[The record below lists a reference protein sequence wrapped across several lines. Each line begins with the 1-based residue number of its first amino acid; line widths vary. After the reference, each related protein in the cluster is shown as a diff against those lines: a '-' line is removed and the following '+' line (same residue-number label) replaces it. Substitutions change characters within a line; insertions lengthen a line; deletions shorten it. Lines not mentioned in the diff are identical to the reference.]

1 MTKKV
6 SLKDIA
12 EKAGV
17 SVTTVSIVLNGRA
30 KDMKISEAMARKILA
45 LGEKMNYRPNHF
57 AKGLRTGKTNT
68 IGLIVDDISN
78 YFFGHLAN
86 IVEEE
91 ADKLGYTVM
100 FCSSEN
106 NEGKSRHILN
116 MLVDKHMDGYIIAP
130 TKAMLPELE
139 KLLKEKKPAVLID
152 RYYQQLDSSYVTI
165 DNVNGSLEAVNY
177 LAKKGYRRIALVT
190 NLTDQL
196 QMIQRMEGYQQGLNQ
211 NHLQLDQQI
220 IKKIPFG
227 LTDEKVVREIKDFV
241 ELNENKMDAIFF
253 TSNNLGV
260 AGLEAL
266 RSIGKRIPD
275 DISVICFDDNDLF
288 RLGMPGISVVS
299 QPIKDIAKK
308 AVEILIQQIN
318 QRSTTVE
325 HIVLKTV
332 MIERESVK

>member
-12 EKAGV
+12 AKAGV
-17 SVTTVSIVLNGRA
+17 SLTTVSIVLNGRA
-30 KDMKISEAMARKILA
+30 KDMKISEAMTRKIIA
-45 LGEKMNYRPNHF
+45 LGKKMNYRPNHF

-68 IGLIVDDISN
+68 IGLIVDDIAN

-86 IVEEE
+86 TVEEE

-116 MLVDKHMDGYIIAP
+116 MLVDKQMDGYIIAP
-130 TKAMLPELE
+130 TKAMLPELQ
-139 KLLKEKKPAVLID
+139 KLIKEKKPAVLID
-152 RYYQQLDSSYVTI
+152 RYYEQLDSSYVTI
-165 DNVNGSLEAVNY
+165 DNINGSLEAVNY
-177 LAKKGYRRIALVT
+177 LAKKGHRRIALVT

-196 QMIQRMEGYQQGLNQ
+196 QMIQRLEGYQQGLKKNKI
-211 NHLQLDQQI
+211 QLDKEI

-227 LTDEKVVREIKDFV
+227 LSDENVVKEIKEFIK
-241 ELNENKMDAIFF
+241 LNENKIDSIFF

-266 RSIGKRIPD
+266 RSIGKKIPD

-308 AVEILIQQIN
+308 AVEVLIQQIN

-325 HIVLKTV
+325 HIVLKTAL
-332 MIERESVK
+332 IERESVK

>member
-30 KDMKISEAMARKILA
+30 KDMKISETMTRKILA

-68 IGLIVDDISN
+68 IGLIVDDIAN

-86 IVEEE
+86 TVEEE

-116 MLVDKHMDGYIIAP
+116 MLVDKQMDGYIIAP

-139 KLLKEKKPAVLID
+139 KLVKEKKPAVLID
-152 RYYQQLDSSYVTI
+152 RYYDQLDSSYVTI
-165 DNVNGSLEAVNY
+165 DNINGSLEAVNY
-177 LAKKGYRRIALVT
+177 LAKRGHRRIALVT

-196 QMIQRMEGYQQGLNQ
+196 QMMQRMEGYQQGLKKSKIQLNQ
-211 NHLQLDQQI
+211 EI

-227 LTDEKVVREIKDFV
+227 LSDENVVKEIKEFV
-241 ELNENKMDAIFF
+241 ELNVNKIDCIFF

-299 QPIKDIAKK
+299 QPIKEIAKK

-318 QRSTTVE
+318 QSSTTVE
-325 HIVLKTV
+325 HIVLKTAL
-332 MIERESVK
+332 IERESVK

>member
-12 EKAGV
+12 EKVGV

-139 KLLKEKKPAVLID
+139 KLVNEKKPAVLID

-177 LAKKGYRRIALVT
+177 LAKKGYQRIALVT

-227 LTDEKVVREIKDFV
+227 LTDEKVVKEIKDFV

>member
-30 KDMKISEAMARKILA
+30 KDMKISETMTRKILA

-68 IGLIVDDISN
+68 IGLIVDDIAN

-86 IVEEE
+86 TVEEE

-116 MLVDKHMDGYIIAP
+116 MLVDKQMDGYIIAP

-139 KLLKEKKPAVLID
+139 KLVKEKKPAVLID
-152 RYYQQLDSSYVTI
+152 RYYDQLDSSYVTI
-165 DNVNGSLEAVNY
+165 DNINGSLEAVNY
-177 LAKKGYRRIALVT
+177 LAKRGHRKIALVT

-196 QMIQRMEGYQQGLNQ
+196 QMMQRMEGYQQGLKKSKIQLNQ
-211 NHLQLDQQI
+211 EI

-227 LTDEKVVREIKDFV
+227 LSDENVVKEIKEFV
-241 ELNENKMDAIFF
+241 ELNVNKIDCIFF

-299 QPIKDIAKK
+299 QPIKEIAKK

-318 QRSTTVE
+318 QSSTTVE
-325 HIVLKTV
+325 HIVLKTAL
-332 MIERESVK
+332 IERESVK

>member
-139 KLLKEKKPAVLID
+139 KLVKEKKPAVLID

-227 LTDEKVVREIKDFV
+227 LTDEKVVKEIKDFV

-266 RSIGKRIPD
+266 RSIEKRIPN

>member
-1 MTKKV
+1 MDYQNAAVGMDQMARQGRAASLGKGSQYSEV
-6 SLKDIA
+6 SLFFHGNLLSALGFVKKEEAEEALKYIMDKYPNQLEHLYGGEPRVVESKMDYDWAKNYAPKYQFYVILKDD
-12 EKAGV
+12 KA
-17 SVTTVSIVLNGRA
+17 RA
-30 KDMKISEAMARKILA
+30 KSQS
-45 LGEKMNYRPNHF
+45 
-57 AKGLRTGKTNT
+57 AK
-68 IGLIVDDISN
+68 
-78 YFFGHLAN
+78 
-86 IVEEE
+86 
-91 ADKLGYTVM
+91 
-100 FCSSEN
+100 
-106 NEGKSRHILN
+106 
-116 MLVDKHMDGYIIAP
+116 P
-130 TKAMLPELE
+130 QTK
-139 KLLKEKKPAVLID
+139 
-152 RYYQQLDSSYVTI
+152 
-165 DNVNGSLEAVNY
+165 
-177 LAKKGYRRIALVT
+177 
-190 NLTDQL
+190 
-196 QMIQRMEGYQQGLNQ
+196 
-211 NHLQLDQQI
+211 
-220 IKKIPFG
+220 
-227 LTDEKVVREIKDFV
+227 

>member
-1 MTKKV
+1 M
-6 SLKDIA
+6 
-12 EKAGV
+12 
-17 SVTTVSIVLNGRA
+17 
-30 KDMKISEAMARKILA
+30 A
-45 LGEKMNYRPNHF
+45 LGENMNYRPNHF

-139 KLLKEKKPAVLID
+139 KLVKEKKPAVLID

-177 LAKKGYRRIALVT
+177 LARRGHQRIALVT

-196 QMIQRMEGYQQGLNQ
+196 QMLQRLEGYQQGLKMNQ
-211 NHLQLDQQI
+211 LRLNQQI

-227 LTDEKVVREIKDFV
+227 LSDEHVVQEIKEFV
-241 ELNENKMDAIFF
+241 ALHSNAIDAIFF

-266 RSIGKRIPD
+266 RSMGKKIPD
-275 DISVICFDDNDLF
+275 DISVLCFDDNDLF
-288 RLGMPGISVVS
+288 RLGIPGISVVS
-299 QPIKDIAKK
+299 QPIKEIAKK

-318 QRSTTVE
+318 QRPASVE

>member
-12 EKAGV
+12 AKAGV
-17 SVTTVSIVLNGRA
+17 SLTTVSIVLNGRA
-30 KDMKISEAMARKILA
+30 KDMKISEAMTRKILA
-45 LGEKMNYRPNHF
+45 LGKKMNYRPNHF

-68 IGLIVDDISN
+68 IGLIVDDIAN

-116 MLVDKHMDGYIIAP
+116 MLVDKQMDGYIIAP

-152 RYYQQLDSSYVTI
+152 RYYKQLDSSYVTI
-165 DNVNGSLEAVNY
+165 DNINGSLEAVNY
-177 LAKKGYRRIALVT
+177 LAKRGHRKIALVT
-190 NLTDQL
+190 NFTDQL
-196 QMIQRMEGYQQGLNQ
+196 QMIQRMEGYQLGLKKSKIQLNQ
-211 NHLQLDQQI
+211 EI

-227 LTDEKVVREIKDFV
+227 LSDENVVKEIKEFIK
-241 ELNENKMDAIFF
+241 LNENKIDSIFF

-266 RSIGKRIPD
+266 RSIGKKIPD
-275 DISVICFDDNDLF
+275 DVSVICFDDNDLF
-288 RLGMPGISVVS
+288 RLGIPGISVVS

-308 AVEILIQQIN
+308 AVEVLIQQIN

-325 HIVLKTV
+325 QIVLKTAL
-332 MIERESVK
+332 IERESVK

>member
-1 MTKKV
+1 
-6 SLKDIA
+6 
-12 EKAGV
+12 
-17 SVTTVSIVLNGRA
+17 
-30 KDMKISEAMARKILA
+30 
-45 LGEKMNYRPNHF
+45 
-57 AKGLRTGKTNT
+57 
-68 IGLIVDDISN
+68 
-78 YFFGHLAN
+78 
-86 IVEEE
+86 
-91 ADKLGYTVM
+91 M

-139 KLLKEKKPAVLID
+139 KLVKEKKPAVLID
-152 RYYQQLDSSYVTI
+152 RYYDQLDSSYVTI
-165 DNVNGSLEAVNY
+165 DNINGSLEAVNY
-177 LAKKGYRRIALVT
+177 LAKRGHRKIALVT

-196 QMIQRMEGYQQGLNQ
+196 QMMQRMEGYQQGLKKSKIQLNQ
-211 NHLQLDQQI
+211 EI

-227 LTDEKVVREIKDFV
+227 LSDENVVKEIKEFV
-241 ELNENKMDAIFF
+241 ELNVNKIDCIFF

-299 QPIKDIAKK
+299 QPIKEIAKK
-308 AVEILIQQIN
+308 AVEILIKQIN
-318 QRSTTVE
+318 QRLTTVE